1 MTSAAPRA
9 HAALSDCEE
18 VRPGFLGQ
26 PANALSSLAFVA
38 AAVPIWKVS
47 RRPGRR
53 AWALV
58 AAASAFEGLGSVL
71 YHGPGTRSGKVVHDV
86 GLVALVAATVA
97 VVAEDPA
104 AARPTPV
111 ATGLTVAAVAVHT
124 LSRTGGP
131 LCSCRSPIQGHALFH
146 LLAATAAVA
155 AAHRR

>member
-1 MTSAAPRA
+1 MSSNVDRP

-38 AAVPIWKVS
+38 AAVPIWQVS

-58 AAASAFEGLGSVL
+58 AAASAFEGIGSVL

-86 GLVALVAATVA
+86 GLVALVAATAA
-97 VVAEDPA
+97 VVAEDPR
-104 AARPTPV
+104 AARPTPI
-111 ATGLTVAAVAVHT
+111 ATGLTVAAIAMHT

-131 LCSCRSPIQGHALFH
+131 LCSCRSPIQGHAIFH
-146 LLAATAAVA
+146 LLAAAATVA
-155 AAHRR
+155 AAHHR

>member
-1 MTSAAPRA
+1 MSERRR

-38 AAVPIWKVS
+38 AAVPVWRAS
-47 RRPGRR
+47 RAPGRR

-58 AAASAFEGLGSVL
+58 AAASALEGVGSVL

-86 GLVALVAATVA
+86 GLLTLAAAGAA
-97 VVAEDPA
+97 VVVEDPA
-104 AARPTPV
+104 AARPTPW
-111 ATGLTVAAVAVHT
+111 ATGLTVAAVAMHA

-131 LCSCRSPIQGHALFH
+131 LCSCRSPLQGHAVFH
-146 LLAATAAVA
+146 LLAAAATVA

>member
-1 MTSAAPRA
+1 MSAERR

-18 VRPGFLGQ
+18 IRPGWLGQ

-38 AAVPIWKVS
+38 AAVPIWRVS

-58 AAASAFEGLGSVL
+58 AAASAFEGIGSVL

-86 GLVALVAATVA
+86 GLVALVAATAAVA
-97 VVAEDPA
+97 IEDPA
-104 AARPTPV
+104 GARPTPV
-111 ATGLTVAAVAVHT
+111 ATGLTLAAVAVHT

-131 LCSCRSPIQGHALFH
+131 LCSCKSPLQGHAIFH
-146 LLAATAAVA
+146 VLAATATVA

>member
-1 MTSAAPRA
+1 MSALRR

-18 VRPGFLGQ
+18 IRPGFLGQ

-58 AAASAFEGLGSVL
+58 AAASAFEGIGSVL
-71 YHGPGTRSGKVVHDV
+71 YHGPGTRAGKVVHDI
-86 GLVALVAATVA
+86 GLVTLVAAVAA
-97 VVAEDPA
+97 VVADDPTST
-104 AARPTPV
+104 RPTPV
-111 ATGLTVAAVAVHT
+111 ATGLTAAAITMHT

-131 LCSCRSPIQGHALFH
+131 LCSCRSPIQGHAIFH
-146 LLAATAAVA
+146 LLAAGATVA